1 MSETL
6 RLESL
11 LSLARVRLAMSDSL
25 GAIDLLHL
33 VARCALATALASPSA
48 CWSASL
54 RAELALVVEPVPP
67 MPRFAIRGHFL
78 LRSGADAST
87 DALYAALD
95 EKIARCLGDHGEIL
109 SWPTAESAWRLV
121 LDGQTDMLGLL
132 EPTAPADRLLAIA
145 RQCLDLLLGI
155 TPPNVLEPRA
165 AIGHNAEDKEVY
177 VVLGGS
183 TEPVQDGG
191 WAYDRMPFAR
201 GLMAIAD
208 AGGSSAVRAEAA
220 RTYAEFLFDRG
231 RVAEAESIIRQA
243 LALCPSAETHNALLR
258 YMLASPA
265 SDEASF
271 FTESRRW
278 AQRYATEDRLRERVF
293 ENQRDEARPLLVGY
307 MCDFVETALA
317 QNTLI
322 PLFETHDRRN
332 VRVAY
337 YSHGPDSALGRA
349 VTDVY
354 RDIRGLTDEET
365 FDLIVAD
372 RVDILVDLNGRL
384 RVKNRY
390 EVLCRKPAPVL
401 VNWYNLLASTGLRAF
416 DFIVADNFSLP
427 LARRHFTTEE
437 IVHLPCQVSGSW
449 RLPEDPPIA
458 PQPFFEKGMFVF
470 ACFGAAFK
478 MNAQVLDVWVE
489 LMRRE
494 PEAML
499 YLKNISFYTREF
511 REHIRDLLVS
521 KGIDASRLRLES
533 GSRLHNMRALY
544 AHVDLCLDTFP
555 YGNGSTSVN
564 ALWQGVPTVTL
575 ATEEWRS
582 RPTASI
588 LKSVGLDEFVVAS
601 SAEYLERA
609 SWYCRHPER
618 LAELRL
624 SMRGRL
630 RSSGQYNID
639 IFTRDL
645 EEAYRTMWHAWLAR
659 S

>member
-1 MSETL
+1 
-6 RLESL
+6 
-11 LSLARVRLAMSDSL
+11 
-25 GAIDLLHL
+25 
-33 VARCALATALASPSA
+33 
-48 CWSASL
+48 
-54 RAELALVVEPVPP
+54 
-67 MPRFAIRGHFL
+67 
-78 LRSGADAST
+78 
-87 DALYAALD
+87 
-95 EKIARCLGDHGEIL
+95 
-109 SWPTAESAWRLV
+109 
-121 LDGQTDMLGLL
+121 
-132 EPTAPADRLLAIA
+132 
-145 RQCLDLLLGI
+145 
-155 TPPNVLEPRA
+155 
-165 AIGHNAEDKEVY
+165 
-177 VVLGGS
+177 
-183 TEPVQDGG
+183 
-191 WAYDRMPFAR
+191 
-201 GLMAIAD
+201 
-208 AGGSSAVRAEAA
+208 
-220 RTYAEFLFDRG
+220 
-231 RVAEAESIIRQA
+231 
-243 LALCPSAETHNALLR
+243 
-258 YMLASPA
+258 
-265 SDEASF
+265 
-271 FTESRRW
+271 
-278 AQRYATEDRLRERVF
+278 
-293 ENQRDEARPLLVGY
+293 
-307 MCDFVETALA
+307 
-317 QNTLI
+317 
-322 PLFETHDRRN
+322 
-332 VRVAY
+332 
-337 YSHGPDSALGRA
+337 
-349 VTDVY
+349 
-354 RDIRGLTDEET
+354 
-365 FDLIVAD
+365 
-372 RVDILVDLNGRL
+372 
-384 RVKNRY
+384 
-390 EVLCRKPAPVL
+390 
-401 VNWYNLLASTGLRAF
+401 
-416 DFIVADNFSLP
+416 
-427 LARRHFTTEE
+427 
-437 IVHLPCQVSGSW
+437 
-449 RLPEDPPIA
+449 
-458 PQPFFEKGMFVF
+458 MFVF